1 MNECM
6 HQLVTD
12 WVNVL
17 LFYFDSRNEAGSL
30 NIFLSIFFF
39 VLKYRRQ
46 FKWRQ
51 TDYGSKS
58 GHCQFF
64 FPSYCQYRSFETWV
78 KMEPVNFGSL
88 EYRGIFISLSPIGA
102 LGSPNFKDLQSH
114 KRVLAPPLLVW
125 FLVVTMMNKKRI
137 KYQLSWTFFGF
148 LMFSVLP
155 KILWF
160 SCKEVGRRWIAFM
173 QLMNCVKPYYLWNP

>member
-1 MNECM
+1 MG
-6 HQLVTD
+6 
-12 WVNVL
+12 
-17 LFYFDSRNEAGSL
+17 AGSL

-78 KMEPVNFGSL
+78 KMKPVNFGSL
-88 EYRGIFISLSPIGA
+88 EYRGIFISLSPNI
-102 LGSPNFKDLQSH
+102 
-114 KRVLAPPLLVW
+114 LAPWAAPISRISNLTKEFSLLLYLFD
-125 FLVVTMMNKKRI
+125 FL
-137 KYQLSWTFFGF
+137 L
-148 LMFSVLP
+148 
-155 KILWF
+155 
-160 SCKEVGRRWIAFM
+160 
-173 QLMNCVKPYYLWNP
+173 